1 MTARLTILL
10 GTLTSVIGLSGCA
23 STYNIAIETRVN
35 ARIDTSAFQRILIAG
50 FVTVDRP
57 ADLDLNS
64 ETTRLLRSQF
74 RSKTSWHVIE
84 SAEILPVA
92 GASTKATEDL
102 RAREGI
108 FANSTFW
115 RRLGEEYLN
124 PLILTGTVRFIAE
137 ARTGFTPREQDAFD
151 PVGRHRLMAAREYA
165 PTTGYRLMPTF
176 ILIDGRT
183 GVVLHTDT
191 FREDV
196 FYDQN
201 QQIPALSCYFELMDR
216 IVPAVLTMV
225 SDQTIRVPRV
235 LLK

>member
-1 MTARLTILL
+1 MTPRLAMIT
-10 GTLTSVIGLSGCA
+10 GTLASVIGLSACA
-23 STYNIAIETRVN
+23 STYDVAIETRVN
-35 ARIDTSAFQRILIAG
+35 AEVDTSAFQRILIAG
-50 FVTVDRP
+50 FVTADRP
-57 ADLDLNS
+57 EDLDLNI

-74 RSKTSWHVIE
+74 RSKTSLRVVE
-84 SAEILPVA
+84 SADILPVA
-92 GASTKATEDL
+92 DEATRANEDL
-102 RAREGI
+102 QAREGI

-115 RRLGEEYLN
+115 KRLGEEYLN
-124 PLILTGTVRFIAE
+124 PLILTGTVRFVPE
-137 ARTGFTPREQDAFD
+137 ARAGFTPRDREEFD
-151 PVGRHRLMAAREYA
+151 SVGRRRLTVERVYA
-165 PTTGYRLMPTF
+165 PTTGYRLTPTF

-191 FREDV
+191 FHEEV